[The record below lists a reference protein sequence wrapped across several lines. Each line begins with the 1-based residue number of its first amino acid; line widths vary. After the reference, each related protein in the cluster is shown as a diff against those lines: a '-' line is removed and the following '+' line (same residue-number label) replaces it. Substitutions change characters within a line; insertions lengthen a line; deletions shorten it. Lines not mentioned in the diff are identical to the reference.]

1 MTLHLHGIVR
11 AARPLP
17 DGSPFRLVE
26 VEDVA
31 VVVSDR
37 VEDRALT
44 EQEATAHL
52 AGLCALLP
60 GGPVLPLRI
69 GTTAVDEAA
78 ARAAVLALVVPVLR
92 GRLDRLDGMAELHV
106 RLVFEEDVVVRGVY
120 HEGGF
125 TGGGPDLATTIARG
139 ELIARRIEAWCAKR
153 ADGLLTPVSAL
164 AGAVVSLATR
174 EATVQLRAFL
184 VPLDQA
190 GAVRAAVAR
199 LGAEGVVATCA
210 GPLPAF
216 HFLDPAPHRGQPE
229 NPPSSRWGW

>member
-11 AARPLP
+11 ATHLLP

-37 VEDRALT
+37 VADRALT
-44 EQEATAHL
+44 EEEATAHL
-52 AGLCALLP
+52 AGLCAVLP

-69 GTTAVDEAA
+69 GTTAADEVA

-92 GRLDRLDGMAELHV
+92 SRLARLDGVAEMHA
-106 RLVFEEDVVVRGVY
+106 RLVFDEDVAVRGVY
-120 HEGGF
+120 DEGGF
-125 TGGGPDLATTIARG
+125 TGGGPDLAATIARG

-153 ADGLLTPVSAL
+153 ADGLLTPVSAV
-164 AGAVVSLATR
+164 ARAVVPLETR
-174 EATVQLRAFL
+174 EATIQLRAFL
-184 VPLDQA
+184 VPLDLA
-190 GAVRAAVAR
+190 GAVRSAVAG
-199 LGAEGVVATCA
+199 LSEMGVVATCA

-216 HFLDPAPHRGQPE
+216 HFLDLAPQRE
-229 NPPSSRWGW
+229 YESPPSSRWGW